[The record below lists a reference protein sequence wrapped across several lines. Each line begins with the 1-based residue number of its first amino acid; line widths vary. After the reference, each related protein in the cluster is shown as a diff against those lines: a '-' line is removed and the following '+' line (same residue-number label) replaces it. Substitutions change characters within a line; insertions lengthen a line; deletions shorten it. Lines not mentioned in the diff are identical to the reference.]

1 MLCNYVF
8 VAGIRNL
15 YMRGAGFSTYPIYTI
30 GKKIVKYR
38 QKEKPERRFQYVYF
52 NACSTSSDPSGT
64 GHQAHR
70 AILLTNSH

>member
-38 QKEKPERRFQYVYF
+38 QKENVFRCGGQEGI
-52 NACSTSSDPSGT
+52 T
-64 GHQAHR
+64 
-70 AILLTNSH
+70 